1 MDRKKRNF
9 LRTLFSCAVAAP
21 MGLFASRIFAQQ
33 PGIGRQ
39 PAPFPGRPGDNNGGD
54 EPPKIDPKQIQER
67 NQKEIH
73 KDVEKLFAL
82 AEDLK
87 HAVDKTDSTAVLSLS
102 LVQKARE
109 VEKLAHQIAN
119 LAVG

>member
-1 MDRKKRNF
+1 MDREKRNF
-9 LRTLFSCAVAAP
+9 LRALFSCAVAAP

-33 PGIGRQ
+33 PGMGRQ
-39 PAPFPGRPGDNNGGD
+39 PAPFPGRPGDNTGAD

-67 NQKEIH
+67 NKREIQ

-82 AEDLK
+82 AGELK
-87 HAVDKTDSTAVLSLS
+87 DAVEKTDSTSVLSLT

-119 LAVG
+119 LTVG